1 MPDNNQYSQTGS
13 DKSADLQ
20 QQVEQAAADKTRLN
34 IVGNNTKS
42 FLGVINDAP
51 VLDVSEH
58 CGIVSYEPTELVITA
73 RAGTTLREI
82 NTRLSEYDQTLAFE
96 PPAFGSDATLGGT
109 IACALAGPAKPYL
122 GGTRDYILGCR
133 ILNGKGQILQFGGE
147 VMKNVAGYD
156 VSRLMTG
163 AMGTLGVLLDISVKV
178 LPKVPRELTLSATT
192 ESEKA
197 IEDMQSLAGLGLPIT
212 ASAYIDGTMYT
223 RLSGTDTSINAAASK
238 LKDSGTIQSTLNAS
252 DKTELWT
259 QLREHTHPF
268 FQNQSS
274 LWRISVP
281 ALTKPIDLNGNWLY
295 DWAGMQRWL
304 FTDAAANTVRSQCEA
319 IGGHATLYRGSEEL
333 KRSAGVFHPLSTP
346 LLKLQQRLKHEFDPH
361 SIFNHQRLFPEF

>member
-1 MPDNNQYSQTGS
+1 VPDNNQYSQTGS

-73 RAGTTLREI
+73 RAGTTLKEI

-109 IACALAGPAKPYL
+109 
-122 GGTRDYILGCR
+122 
-133 ILNGKGQILQFGGE
+133 
-147 VMKNVAGYD
+147 
-156 VSRLMTG
+156 TG

-212 ASAYIDGTMYT
+212 ASAYIDGTVYT

-333 KRSAGVFHPLSTP
+333 KRSAGVFHPLSIP